1 MLRVARD
8 ISPSLD
14 LVFKAIMGD
23 PAHTHVLL
31 DFLNCVLAPD
41 RIVQVTILNPTPFAA
56 LLEERSFTVDVLAE
70 DSTGRKFQVEM
81 QGWNHAALRRRMLW
95 NWARIFGAQLQ
106 KGEVHTALRPVV
118 AIWLVDDELW
128 PGDPWNHRFQ
138 ALDTQ
143 SGLALSQ
150 DLDIHVFELAKA
162 RKLHLEARAE
172 AGPLGGWIRF
182 FIEAGAWKELPKE
195 LQRPAMEVAMST
207 VEQFREDAHANL
219 IYMLREEENRVRRT
233 QQVALEQAEQALAQA
248 EARAEAEQARAEA
261 EQARAEAEQARAEAE
276 QARADTEQA
285 RAVAEQA
292 RAENEHQGRLEAEAR
307 AEAELQARVEMEA
320 ELRALKARFGLN

>member
-31 DFLNCVLAPD
+31 DFLNCVLAPE
-41 RIVQVTILNPTPFAA
+41 RIVHVTILNPTPFAA
-56 LLEERSFTVDVLAE
+56 LLEEKSFTVDVLAE

-138 ALDTQ
+138 ALDVL
-143 SGLALSQ
+143 SGQPLSQ
-150 DLDIHVFELAKA
+150 DLDIHVFELPKA
-162 RKLHLEARAE
+162 RKLHLEAHAE

-182 FIEAGAWKELPKE
+182 FTEAGTWKELPKE

-219 IYMLREEENRVRRT
+219 IYMLREEENRMRRT
-233 QQVALEQAEQALAQA
+233 QQVALEEAEQALAQA

-261 EQARAEAEQARAEAE
+261 EQVRAEAERARAEAEQARAEAE
-276 QARADTEQA
+276 QARASA
-285 RAVAEQA
+285 
-292 RAENEHQGRLEAEAR
+292 EHQGRLEAEAR